1 LSWSK
6 DQMWEVMNC
15 CVCAYTTWLLRM
27 SESIR
32 FLWANKLHHMRER
45 VLLHSLITRCRHR
58 GMRSSLCVRRF
69 ETPQCINYCRM
80 IWWSTYGGFEATPT
94 SFHLICLKTC
104 QIICLFCWTVTFICK
119 NKPNLGKLYEIRRA
133 VTFIRKNKPITPIFG
148 RLPGEPAGSS
158 APPRQSFVQSGA
170 I

>member
-1 LSWSK
+1 
-6 DQMWEVMNC
+6 
-15 CVCAYTTWLLRM
+15 M

-45 VLLHSLITRCRHR
+45 VLLHNLITRCRHR
-58 GMRSSLCVRRF
+58 GLLLSLRVTRF
-69 ETPQCINYCRM
+69 ETPQCINSCRM

-119 NKPNLGKLYEIRRA
+119 NKPNIGKIYQIRQTVNLFVKLRQKRQSPGVYLGRRLE
-133 VTFIRKNKPITPIFG
+133 VR
-148 RLPGEPAGSS
+148 RS
-158 APPRQSFVQSGA
+158 PRWSFVQSGA
-170 I
+170 IYRRIWPWGTPTAGDALMHGVGPP